1 MTLESYHHKTIMS
14 IVLLARKGAN
24 DLEREMYRTQ
34 VRVPQATY
42 EKARVLASVYGC
54 SFNQLLVDLL
64 EIRISQWEEKNGVL
78 PTLAQ
83 EDQ

>member
-1 MTLESYHHKTIMS
+1 MS
-14 IVLLARKGAN
+14 IVPLARKGVN

-34 VRVPQATY
+34 VRVPQTTY